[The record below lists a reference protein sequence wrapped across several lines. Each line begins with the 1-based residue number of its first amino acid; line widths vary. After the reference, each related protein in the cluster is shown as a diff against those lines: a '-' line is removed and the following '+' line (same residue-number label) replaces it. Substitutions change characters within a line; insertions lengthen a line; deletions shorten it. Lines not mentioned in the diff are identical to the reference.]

1 MLKSKQLKLRESRK
15 LFYSEYLYKLV
26 FRNELNTIF
35 RSDFQKKEK
44 LSYTRRELDRLAE
57 DYRNNIPLRK
67 MAWRTEIVVDTTD
80 YLDAMILYTVL
91 KNSDEYKIRIDPY
104 SSVSL
109 FSNNKEFLTN
119 LGNNLS
125 TQTVEFWEPNPD
137 HIDILKSKTKIQIVD
152 KIPELPIKVWFNST
166 RINQDFGNWLRANK
180 DKCKIGKVALDS
192 LENYG
197 YMRGLYIYLRDDK
210 VLSLVTLLAGSS
222 IRSVEKLVYRGDIDK
237 Y

>member
-1 MLKSKQLKLRESRK
+1 MKLRESRK